1 MTSLKT
7 SLKLTSLA
15 AALLM
20 GAVGAHAANMSAED
34 YSAAKKQISA
44 TYKSDKAA
52 CDAMKGNA
60 KDVCVEEAKGREK
73 VAKAELE
80 YKNTGSESDQM
91 KVTTAKAEAEYDVAK
106 ERCDDRQ
113 GKDKSACVEEAKAT
127 RDRVLADVKAQRDA
141 AGGSSMRS
149 PMPKTQ

>member
-15 AALLM
+15 AALVM
-20 GAVGAHAANMSAED
+20 ASAGVHAANMSAED

-52 CDAMKGNA
+52 CDALKGNA

-80 YKNTGSESDQM
+80 YKQSGAESDQL
-91 KVTTAKAEAEYDVAK
+91 KVTTAKADAEYAVAK
-106 ERCDDRQ
+106 ERCDDRE
-113 GKDKSACVEEAKAT
+113 GKDKSACVEEAKAS

-141 AGGSSMRS
+141 SGGSSMRA